1 MDNIED
7 LLFESLSESEPQ
19 ISSEAS
25 APSRLKAKIYSA
37 LVRRQ
42 AESGPL
48 ATLSSS
54 QDSGRSLCIFEQ
66 LVQISPLP
74 DRVQSFNYCQ
84 VCHARLLA
92 EYFENAPI
100 YWSGCPYVR
109 FQNR

>member
-7 LLFESLSESEPQ
+7 RFFESLSESEP
-19 ISSEAS
+19 ETLATP

-37 LVRRQ
+37 LLRRQ

-54 QDSGRSLCIFEQ
+54 QDSGRSLCNFEQ

-100 YWSGCPYVR
+100 YWNGCSYVR